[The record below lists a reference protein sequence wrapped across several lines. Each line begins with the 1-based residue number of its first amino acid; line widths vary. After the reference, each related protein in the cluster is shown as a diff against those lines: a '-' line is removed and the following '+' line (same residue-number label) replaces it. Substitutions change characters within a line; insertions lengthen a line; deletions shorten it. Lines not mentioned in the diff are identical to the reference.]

1 MNISAPATALVKT
14 VGAKAQRIVLLGD
27 KTKKPESAENIIEF
41 PGGAI
46 AVMRTSDGK
55 YWAHFHVNRSDRVDD
70 TKGLSAAF
78 GRIVGA
84 RIDTADSVLS
94 IPAYPEITHLAL
106 LIQPMARLA
115 EDLTEEDN

>member
-1 MNISAPATALVKT
+1 MNISARATAVVKMFSDK
-14 VGAKAQRIVLLGD
+14 GQRIVLLGD
-27 KTKKPESAENIIEF
+27 KTKKIESAENIIEF

-46 AVMRTSDGK
+46 AVMRTSDGN
-55 YWAHFHVNRSDRVDD
+55 YWAHIHINRSDRVDD
-70 TKGLSAAF
+70 TKGLKAAF
-78 GRIVGA
+78 GRIAGA
-84 RIDTADSVLS
+84 RIDTADGVLP